1 MWRLLKLTLATIFLT
16 AATPVVA
23 QTPANSTPRIAAAQ
37 EPLAQRA
44 RDIITVLRSQGDLP
58 SIFTAGFLAQVPP
71 QQIAEVG
78 RQLVS
83 QFGAVRD
90 VEGVAATSPT
100 AGTVRFTFERA
111 IVIMSIQVEAQAP
124 HRIASLNVT
133 GSEPIGGDSA
143 ERILNELRQ
152 LPGQVNFQIARLGA
166 GAPVAVFALEPNRP
180 LAIGS
185 SFKLII
191 LAELS
196 RHVQAGQRRWSDVV
210 PVDRHSLPSGIL
222 QDWPLGSPVT
232 LHSLASLMISRSDN
246 TATDVLLRLA
256 GRENVEQ
263 MMGRMNLSQA
273 ARNRPM
279 LSTIELFQ
287 LKANAEARTAWLA
300 ADEAG
305 RRRILR
311 EHEARGGP
319 AIEISHLFATGP
331 TAIDTVEWFAT
342 AADMARVMDWLRRH
356 ADDTAKAVLAISPGM
371 TREAAGAFAYVG
383 FKGGSEPGV
392 INLTYLIRNNAGVW
406 HVVTGSWNNPAALVD
421 EAAFHALMTR
431 AAKLVS

>member
-1 MWRLLKLTLATIFLT
+1 MRLKLSLAAMLLVV
-16 AATPVVA
+16 ATPALA
-23 QTPANSTPRIAAAQ
+23 QTPPSPAPATAAAQ
-37 EPLAQRA
+37 DPLTQRA
-44 RDIITVLRSQGDLP
+44 RDVLAVLRGQADLP
-58 SIFTAGFLAQVPP
+58 SIFTAGFLAQVPAE
-71 QQIAEVG
+71 QIAGVG
-78 RQLVS
+78 QQLTS
-83 QFGAVRD
+83 QYGAVRD
-90 VEGVAATSPT
+90 VESMAASSPT

-111 IVIMSIQVEAQAP
+111 IVIMSLQVEAAAP
-124 HRIASLNVT
+124 HRIAGLNVT

-143 ERILNELRQ
+143 ELILGELRR
-152 LPGQVNFQIARLGA
+152 LPGQVNFQIARLGT
-166 GAPVAVFALEPNRP
+166 GAPAVVTALEPDRP

-196 RHVQAGQRRWSDVV
+196 RQVQAGQHRWNQVV
-210 PVDRHSLPSGIL
+210 PIDRHSLPSGIL
-222 QDWPLGSPVT
+222 QDFPLGSPVT
-232 LHSLASLMISRSDN
+232 LHTLASLMISRSDN
-246 TATDVLLRLA
+246 TATDVLLRFA

-263 MMGRMNLSQA
+263 MMGRMGLSQQ

-287 LKANAEARTAWLA
+287 LKANAAARTAWLA

-311 EHEARGGP
+311 EQETNGGP
-319 AIEISHLFATGP
+319 AIEISQLFATGP

-342 AADMARVMDWLRRH
+342 AADMARVMDWLRLH

-371 TREAAGAFAYVG
+371 SREAAGAFSYVG

-421 EAAFHALMTR
+421 EAAFHALLTR
-431 AAKLVS
+431 AAKLIG